1 MRAMH
6 RAFAAVGC
14 GVAILALAGSV
25 PRQSNL
31 TVFAAASLTG
41 AFNELADT
49 LQHRMPDLHIDINY
63 AGSQQ
68 LALQIEQGAAADVFA
83 SADDPWMI
91 EVRDSGLVNGEQ
103 PVFAHNR
110 LVAIVPITNPAHIAR
125 LQDLARGGIK
135 LVLADEAVP
144 AGHYAR
150 IIIANLGRASGIP
163 VNYVQRV
170 LGNIV
175 SNEDNVKGVVAK
187 VQLGEADAG
196 IVYVSDVTPAV
207 AKQVTRIEIPEAA
220 NVIAD
225 YPVTVLRRSTNPGAA
240 RAFVDLLL
248 SPTGQAVLARN
259 GFIPARAVR

>member
-1 MRAMH
+1 MSHGTLR
-6 RAFAAVGC
+6 VLGC
-14 GVAILALAGSV
+14 GIALLALAASTLQ
-25 PRQSNL
+25 QSKL
-31 TVFAAASLTG
+31 TIFAAASLTG

-49 LQHRMPDLHIDINY
+49 LRHRVPDLHIDINY
-63 AGSQQ
+63 AGSQA

-83 SADDPWMI
+83 SADDHWMTV
-91 EVRDSGLVNGEQ
+91 VRDSGLVNGEQ

-110 LVAIVPITNPAHIAR
+110 LVVIVPKTNPAHIVT
-125 LQDLARGGIK
+125 LQDLARSGIK

-150 IIIANLGRASGIP
+150 IIPANLGRASGFP
-163 VNYVQRV
+163 ANYAQHV
-170 LGNIV
+170 LGNVV

-207 AKQVTRIEIPEAA
+207 AKQVTRIEIPDAA

-225 YPVTVLRRSTNPGAA
+225 YPVTVLRRSADPGAA

-248 SPTGQAVLARN
+248 SPTGQAVLVRN
-259 GFIPARAVR
+259 GFLPARATR